1 MSSAM
6 KPITLYTHATG
17 PNPWKVAI
25 ILSELGLSYEEIFAK
40 DMADLKKKPYT
51 DINPNGRVPAIID
64 PNTGITLWE
73 SGAIIEY
80 LIDTYDKEMKLT
92 VETSPEKWYL
102 KQYLMFQVSGQ
113 GTQALTSRVA
123 SWLYS

>member
-1 MSSAM
+1 M
-6 KPITLYTHATG
+6 G

-25 ILSELGLSYEEIFAK
+25 ILSELDLPYEEMFFK
-40 DMADLKKKPYT
+40 DMSDLKKKPYT

-64 PNTGITLWE
+64 PNTGVTLWE

-80 LIDTYDKEMKLT
+80 LIETYDKEMKLT

-113 GTQALTSRVA
+113 GTQAPTSRVA
-123 SWLYS
+123 SWPYS